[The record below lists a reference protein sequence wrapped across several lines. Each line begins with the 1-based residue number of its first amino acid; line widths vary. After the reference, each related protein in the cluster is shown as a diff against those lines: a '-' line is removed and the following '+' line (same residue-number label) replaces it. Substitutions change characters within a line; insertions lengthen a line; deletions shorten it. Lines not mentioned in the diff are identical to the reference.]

1 MCYTVGMDKTET
13 DLLRAELAQVLAR
26 LDNAHAT
33 NASPDQVQAWKRR
46 TRELRDWLLESENPF
61 VGVRQSARWVEV
73 RPGLRKLVRE

>member
-1 MCYTVGMDKTET
+1 MDQTET
-13 DLLRAELAQVLAR
+13 NLLRAELTQVLAR

-46 TRELRDWLLESENPF
+46 TRELRDWLLESESPF
-61 VGVRQSARWVEV
+61 VGVSQPARWVEV